1 MTEPAQLSPAERV
14 KRYRELEQQA
24 LREARNATG
33 STAEAFQDLAKA
45 WARLAET
52 TEESIA
58 KRATELPQDGVVQRE
73 AALRAPPGPDPALDP
88 DPKP

>member
-1 MTEPAQLSPAERV
+1 V

-24 LREARNATG
+24 LREAKNATG

-58 KRATELPQDGVVQRE
+58 KRATELPQDGVEQRE
-73 AALRAPPGPDPALDP
+73 AALRAPPDPDPAPDP
-88 DPKP
+88 DPKS

>member
-1 MTEPAQLSPAERV
+1 VTEPSQLSPAERV

-24 LREARNATG
+24 LREARNSTG
-33 STAEAFQDLAKA
+33 STAEAYEDLAKA

-58 KRATELPQDGVVQRE
+58 KRATELPEDSVEQRE
-73 AALRAPPGPDPALDP
+73 AALRPPPDPDPDP
-88 DPKP
+88 DPKS